1 MEDGEYISATS
12 AMKCIAIIPA
22 RGGSKGIPRKNLV
35 PLAGK
40 PLLAWSIDAALS
52 SHHIQR
58 VIVSTDDFEI
68 ATVARENGAE
78 VIIRPTELS
87 GDFISSEMAL
97 LHVLDHLRE
106 IEEYEPDLVVFLQC
120 TSPLT
125 ATEDIDGTIEKLL
138 FDKADSAFAATSFH
152 YFLWREGG
160 NGDAIEV
167 NHDKRVR
174 LMRQQRQPEFIEN
187 GAVYVMKVTGFL
199 VAGHRFFGKTA
210 LYVMP
215 ENRCCEIDEP
225 VDLLVAEVLMR
236 EELKRRKNALLP
248 SRIEALVLDF
258 DGVFTDNRVL
268 VFEDGREAVWC
279 SRSDGW
285 GLAELGRLGLTIVVL
300 STEKNSIVAARCRK
314 LGLQCLYGLEDKP
327 AALRSWAQEK
337 KIDLSHT
344 MFVGNDVNDLGCLQ
358 AVGYPVVVADAHP
371 LVRPFARLVLNS
383 RGGESALRELME
395 LIEPIMGE

>member
-1 MEDGEYISATS
+1 VHISTTS

-22 RGGSKGIPRKNLV
+22 RGGSKGIPRKNLF

-40 PLLAWSIDAALS
+40 PLLAWSIDSALS
-52 SHHIQR
+52 SRHVQR
-58 VIVSTDDFEI
+58 VIVSTDDFDI

-78 VIIRPTELS
+78 VIIRPSELS
-87 GDFISSEMAL
+87 GDFTSSEMAL
-97 LHVLDHLRE
+97 VHVLDHLRE

-125 ATEDIDGTIEKLL
+125 ASEDIDGTIEKLL
-138 FDKADSAFAATSFH
+138 FDKADSAFAATPFH
-152 YFLWREGG
+152 YFLWRESING
-160 NGDAIEV
+160 NVIEV

-174 LMRQQRQPEFIEN
+174 LMRQQRQPDFIET
-187 GAVYVMKVTGFL
+187 GAVYVMKVDGFR

-215 ENRCCEIDEP
+215 ETRRWEIDEP

-248 SRIEALVLDF
+248 PHIEALALDF
-258 DGVFTDNRVL
+258 DGVFTDNRVI

-279 SRSDGW
+279 SRSDGL
-285 GLAELGRLGLTIVVL
+285 GLAELSRLGLTIVVL
-300 STEKNSIVAARCRK
+300 STEKNSIVAARCSK
-314 LGLQCLYGLEDKP
+314 LGLQCLYGLDDKP
-327 AALRSWAQEK
+327 AALRAWAKEK

-358 AVGYPVVVADAHP
+358 AVGWPVVVADAHP
-371 LVRPFARLVLNS
+371 LVRPFARLVLDS

-395 LIEPIMGE
+395 LIVPIIGE